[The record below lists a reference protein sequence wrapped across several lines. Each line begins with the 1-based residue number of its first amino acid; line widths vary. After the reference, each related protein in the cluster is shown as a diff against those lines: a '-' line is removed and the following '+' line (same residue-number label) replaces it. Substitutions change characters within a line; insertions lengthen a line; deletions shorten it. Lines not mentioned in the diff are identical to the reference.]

1 MPTYKFII
9 NPVPL
14 NRERRE
20 FLDRL
25 KQGMIERGIN
35 FSFEYTTKEKNAEQI
50 AKQSAKQ
57 GYNIIV
63 ACGGD
68 GTIREVVNGIYKT
81 KSALAILP
89 LGTANDFAKHLG
101 LNSLHKA
108 AINLFEGKRKKI
120 DLGEVDLISHGKK
133 KKILFCS
140 TSGIG
145 FDCGLLKLNR
155 SKTFLRIKRILKNI
169 SYPLF
174 GLFLVFFY
182 KSNEVELIFGDKKI
196 ATRLFMLNANFVK
209 SMSGMK
215 VTPHAGLNN
224 NVFDI
229 FMVEDSNILK
239 KIIGFA
245 WYGVTSKKINFKEVH
260 YISKTPHGSNRFNL
274 ADIKDFTATSK
285 TPIEV
290 QLNGDIL
297 GYTPAKF
304 KILPK
309 AIEIII

>member
-14 NRERRE
+14 NRKKKE
-20 FLDRL
+20 FLKHL
-25 KQGMIERGIN
+25 KQGLIN
-35 FSFEYTTKEKNAEQI
+35 HKIKFSFEYSSKEKNAEQI
-50 AKQSAKQ
+50 AKQSAKH

-89 LGTANDFAKHLG
+89 FGTSNDFAKHLG
-101 LNSLHKA
+101 LNSFHKA
-108 AINLFEGKRKKI
+108 VVALFEGKRKKI

-145 FDCGLLKLNR
+145 FDGRLLKLNE
-155 SKTFLRIKRILKNI
+155 SKIFLFAKKFLKNM
-169 SYPLF
+169 SYPLA

-182 KSNEVELIFGDKKI
+182 KSHHVEIIFGDKKI
-196 ATRLFMLNANFVK
+196 TTRLFMLNANFVK

-215 VTPHAGLNN
+215 VTPHAGRNN
-224 NVFDI
+224 EVFDI

-274 ADIKDFTATSK
+274 ADIKDFTVTSK
-285 TPIEV
+285 APIEV

-309 AIEIII
+309 AVDIII